1 MKKGKV
7 IDERYKIVDLL
18 GSGGTSA
25 VYLAENIILNNLWAI
40 KVISKKS
47 QWLSFE
53 MEEIEILKELG
64 HPMVPRIA
72 DLAEDEDNYYIVMD
86 YISGSNLLIIIESQG
101 KIYEKMLIKW
111 TGDLLDVLSYL
122 HGRTP
127 SIIYRDLKPAN
138 LIVDDS
144 GRLRLVDF
152 GTARYHTN
160 EASEDT
166 VYIGTQGYAAPEQY
180 GIGQSD
186 QRTDLFNL
194 GMTIIHLATG
204 VHPLK
209 LGAGSIKDS
218 LKKEGLTKGFI
229 RFAQKLIETNPNERF
244 QTCQEATAE
253 LEKMIKH
260 GSMLS
265 NRNTTKKARI
275 SFKGVI
281 GVSSLLPA
289 GGVTSLCMA
298 LGKYLSENKISS
310 VLVELNASGDFDR
323 IREYLD
329 ELGEVKIQ
337 SENRFETNNLI
348 FYPHASDFGEIPR
361 KGIDVII
368 LDLGQ
373 LNSERKINQF
383 NHADVKLVL
392 CPSVPWKHSLFSECN
407 GNIKSLTKDEW
418 IYLANISPG
427 YERQKLK
434 KLLGCNG
441 LVFYSSVINPF
452 YLNSEEEKRIGITFK
467 EICKLSV

>member
-1 MKKGKV
+1 MKIGK
-7 IDERYKIVDLL
+7 IIAEKYKIVELL
-18 GSGGTSA
+18 GEGGTSA
-25 VYLAENIILNNLWAI
+25 VYLAENIVLNNLWAV
-40 KVISKKS
+40 KVLYKSS

-53 MEEIEILKELG
+53 MEEIKILKELS

-86 YISGSNLLIIIESQG
+86 YISGSNLLSIIDSQG
-101 KIYEKMLIKW
+101 KVSEKTLIKW
-111 TGDLLDVLSYL
+111 TGDLLDVLLYL

-180 GIGQSD
+180 GVGQSD

-209 LGAGSIKDS
+209 LGSGNIKNL
-218 LKKEGLTKGFI
+218 LKKEGLTQGFI
-229 RFAQKLIETNPNERF
+229 RFIQKLTETNPNERF
-244 QTCQEATAE
+244 LTCQEAMAE
-253 LEKMIKH
+253 LEKIIKH
-260 GSMLS
+260 GSLLS
-265 NRNTTKKARI
+265 NHSTTKKAGI
-275 SFKGVI
+275 NFKGVI
-281 GVSSLLPA
+281 GISSVLPA
-289 GGVTSLCMA
+289 SGVTSLCMA

-323 IREYLD
+323 MREYLD
-329 ELGEVKIQ
+329 ELGEIKIQ
-337 SENRFETNNLI
+337 GENRFETNNLI
-348 FYPHASDFGEIPR
+348 FYPHAPDFGEIPR

-392 CPSVPWKHSLFSECN
+392 CPSVPWKHSLFSECI
-407 GNIKSLTKDEW
+407 GNINSLTKDEW
-418 IYLANISPG
+418 IYLANTSPG
-427 YERQKLK
+427 YERQKLR

-452 YLNSEEEKRIGITFK
+452 YLNPEEKKRMGIAFK